1 MLTLLYISYVCSE
14 THQNAL
20 AKKRSCQ
27 FFSSAKVLLIN
38 NFQFQLIT
46 RYILYNMF
54 VYITSKPIDLDQRR
68 MRWIRI
74 NSVGKK
80 NLLEKIK
87 HLAGN
92 CH

>member
-1 MLTLLYISYVCSE
+1 
-14 THQNAL
+14 
-20 AKKRSCQ
+20 
-27 FFSSAKVLLIN
+27 
-38 NFQFQLIT
+38 
-46 RYILYNMF
+46 MF
-54 VYITSKPIDLDQRR
+54 VYITSKPIDLDQTR

-92 CH
+92 CQ